1 MYNYFMLMGRVVK
14 EPEVK
19 DFGEGKKM
27 VNLRLAVARS
37 FKNSNGE
44 IETDFFNIV
53 FWEFLVD
60 YIIDNIQ
67 KGQPVLIKGRLQNAQ
82 EALASGYVLTYPTL
96 IGERIMFF
104 NSKSHNDSD
113 LESEKK

>member
-1 MYNYFMLMGRVVK
+1 MLMGRVVK

-19 DFGEGKKM
+19 DYGEGKR
-27 VNLRLAVARS
+27 VINLKLAVSRS

-44 IETDFFNIV
+44 VETDFFNIV

-60 YIIDNIQ
+60 YIVDNIK
-67 KGQPVLIKGRLQNAQ
+67 KGQPVLVKGRLQNTQ
-82 EALASGYVLTYPTL
+82 EVLANGYNLTYPTL

-104 NSKSHNDSD
+104 TNKPHSDGDSD
-113 LESEKK
+113 NEQK